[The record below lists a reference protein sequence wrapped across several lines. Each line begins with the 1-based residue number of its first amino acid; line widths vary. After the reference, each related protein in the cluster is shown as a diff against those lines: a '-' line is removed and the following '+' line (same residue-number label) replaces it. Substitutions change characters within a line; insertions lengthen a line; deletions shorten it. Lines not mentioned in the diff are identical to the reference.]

1 LSEESETRRRRRRPR
16 RRSRGGGGGQRA
28 EGGGQT
34 GDQGGGD
41 GGDRP
46 RRSGG
51 GEDGGRQKAS
61 GGANQRSGGR
71 GRQRQR
77 NSTGRGRQQR
87 QRKTGRNTRRPRRD
101 RSYNHW
107 WARRWSEVL
116 ENFEVGR
123 RLGRGRSYARQGQVL
138 ELDID
143 KGSATAMVQGSRDAP
158 YLVRM
163 HFSMLSSTDWKK
175 VIKVLGEDPELGG
188 RLLMSELPEGIEAAF
203 ESIGLSLFPAAGG
216 DLKAACSCPDQANP
230 CKHVAAVYYTLGEEF
245 DREPF
250 LLFKIR
256 GMDRS
261 ELIEALARTPAARA
275 AIVAPPKPPP
285 PPEPRLDSADEFDDE
300 DLDDDNEPPESDIDE
315 AALTEKLE
323 KHEVH
328 QRRRPTEEPLSM
340 DPHEF
345 WAGEEGPQADRAS
358 VRVPATPGA
367 LARRLG
373 GFVFWRGEG
382 SCGAVMEQVYRGAS
396 SVGLD
401 VYLGESGRETSSDA

>member
-1 LSEESETRRRRRRPR
+1 
-16 RRSRGGGGGQRA
+16 
-28 EGGGQT
+28 
-34 GDQGGGD
+34 
-41 GGDRP
+41 
-46 RRSGG
+46 
-51 GEDGGRQKAS
+51 
-61 GGANQRSGGR
+61 
-71 GRQRQR
+71 
-77 NSTGRGRQQR
+77 
-87 QRKTGRNTRRPRRD
+87 
-101 RSYNHW
+101 
-107 WARRWSEVL
+107 
-116 ENFEVGR
+116 
-123 RLGRGRSYARQGQVL
+123 
-138 ELDID
+138 
-143 KGSATAMVQGSRDAP
+143 MVQGSRDAP

-175 VIKVLGEDPELGG
+175 IIKVLGDDPELGG

-203 ESIGLSLFPAAGG
+203 ESIGLSLFPTAGG

-256 GMDRS
+256 GMDRG

-285 PPEPRLDSADEFDDE
+285 APEPSLDAAEDFDDE
-300 DLDDDNEPPESDIDE
+300 GVDDEAPESDIDE

-328 QRRRPTEEPLSM
+328 RPRRPTEEPIPL

-345 WAGEEGPQADRAS
+345 WAGEESPRGDLES

-373 GFVFWRGEG
+373 GFHFWRGEG

-396 SVGLD
+396 SAGLD
-401 VYLGESGRETSSDA
+401 IYLGETRRETSSDA